1 MRYIRQL
8 GEWSCAPVCIMN
20 AMKWSGQHVTT
31 KKDFHRISKTCGYVP
46 RTGTG
51 PPLIEI
57 NKAIKRYLAKQYAVR
72 RIRNVKIGELAEHVS
87 HVDRSAMLIYVLP
100 DATNLHM
107 VFVENYDPD
116 EKIFNIINF
125 EGADKTYASIPRDV
139 VVEIRK
145 TFVWLLRKR

>member
-1 MRYIRQL
+1 M
-8 GEWSCAPVCIMN
+8 
-20 AMKWSGQHVTT
+20 
-31 KKDFHRISKTCGYVP
+31 
-46 RTGTG
+46 
-51 PPLIEI
+51 
-57 NKAIKRYLAKQYAVR
+57 
-72 RIRNVKIGELAEHVS
+72 KIGELAEHVS